1 MFTNLSLFFCRLED
15 TKIPFWNYLTFL
27 ESENRD
33 QAVAAFEQM
42 TVTGGAVSKFKKKEK
57 KKKKKNNFWNILL

>member
-1 MFTNLSLFFCRLED
+1 MLTNLSGFFID
-15 TKIPFWNYLTFL
+15 FKTPKFPFEIIWHFI

-57 KKKKKNNFWNILL
+57 KKKKKNNFWNISL